1 MNPKVKSK
9 LLDIFNSSFSEKNN
23 LNKSQGNIILDTD
36 NFFKRNIKNSSSLPK
51 FPQYNYVNRSSKKDK
66 IKDMLNKSF
75 TELGFTNTRNNNKK
89 TLFDN
94 INTSTENYFGGK
106 KLIVEHKEFDYD
118 NFFKKIDEKK
128 KKKNLNDITNFNNEN
143 NTIMN
148 RYLNGRN
155 NNINYK
161 NLKKKIS
168 AFANE
173 LLIENPIKEKSYL
186 NKQILYINNNNGNY
200 SSPFNKKRINNFSS
214 NNFISQIYNSNP
226 SSSNTYNNSLKKN
239 SKNFLDD
246 LFNKTS
252 QYSNQGKYRK
262 NNNNDDLFNDLMSKF
277 DKKKV
282 NKPYYFNNQKSPI
295 GKINLN
301 F

>member
-1 MNPKVKSK
+1 MDPKVKSK
-9 LLDIFNSSFSEKNN
+9 LLDIFNSSFSSKNK

-36 NFFKRNIKNSSSLPK
+36 DFFKRNIKSSSSFSK

-106 KLIVEHKEFDYD
+106 KLIVQHKEFDYD

-128 KKKNLNDITNFNNEN
+128 KKKNLNNIINFNNEN
-143 NTIMN
+143 NSMN
-148 RYLNGRN
+148 RYLIEKN
-155 NNINYK
+155 NNIHK

-173 LLIENPIKEKSYL
+173 LLIEKPIKEKSYL
-186 NKQILYINNNNGNY
+186 NYPLSNINNNNNGNY
-200 SSPFNKKRINNFSS
+200 SSPFNQKRINNYSG
-214 NNFISQIYNSNP
+214 NNLISQIYNSNP
-226 SSSNTYNNSLKKN
+226 SSSNTYNNSLKRN

-252 QYSNQGKYRK
+252 QYSNQENYRK
-262 NNNNDDLFNDLMSKF
+262 NNNNDDLFNNLLLKF
-277 DKKKV
+277 EKKKV

-295 GKINLN
+295 SRINFN